1 MRPCHLFSTSRRYFR
16 NRPPSRLP
24 VSPMYMFRLIDRRCL
39 LLTDLFDDIGE
50 GARELISDLNGSLG
64 SRRFLYFV
72 KERKSFAS

>member
-1 MRPCHLFSTSRRYFR
+1 MRPCHLFSTLRRYFR

-24 VSPMYMFRLIDRRCL
+24 VSPMYMFHLINGRCL

-50 GARELISDLNGSLG
+50 GARELISDLNGSIG

-72 KERKSFAS
+72 NERKSFAS